1 MLSIRISGKKLKFD
15 NIRVN
20 KKEFLKSK
28 QPIDVNLV
36 NVDQIVVTDKFKHSD
51 DGFKYFI
58 GYKKSEIVKPLC
70 IILPQMSGFIKYF
83 EDGGENMSFKI
94 KNDGVLDKYDEI
106 WGKIKDKINI
116 KFHSMPVYDKKYI
129 KAKVREFN
137 GVIKTNFLGDEVPKE
152 NKHYTCIA
160 CITIDSVMRME
171 KKNYLQVYLREC
183 KYRVKKAKMTK
194 FIEAE
199 LESGSESELE
209 SELEFESEPD
219 TE

>member
-83 EDGGENMSFKI
+83 EDGGENMSFMI
-94 KNDGVLDKYDEI
+94 KNDGVLDKCDEI

-152 NKHYTCIA
+152 NEHYTCIA

>member
-83 EDGGENMSFKI
+83 EDGGENMSFMI

-137 GVIKTNFLGDEVPKE
+137 GVIKTNFLGDEIPKE
-152 NKHYTCIA
+152 SMHYTCIA

>member
-36 NVDQIVVTDKFKHSD
+36 NLDQIVVTDKFKHSD

-83 EDGGENMSFKI
+83 EDGGENMSFMI

-137 GVIKTNFLGDEVPKE
+137 GVIKTNFLGDEIPKE
-152 NKHYTCIA
+152 SMHYTCIA

-183 KYRVKKAKMTK
+183 KYIVKKAKMTK